1 MVKMKVLS
9 MLIGMSLCLSSYAD
23 NTRVELTYDHTMD
36 IKYGHPSVIPTVS
49 TDGDDV
55 VIKCDSTLYNV
66 DVVISDQYG
75 NVMHQSTQTINPM
88 ESTIFVP
95 DSGDGSE
102 KTSIDL
108 YYDDKHL
115 KGYFE

>member
-1 MVKMKVLS
+1 MKKITLFTLL
-9 MLIGMSLCLSSYAD
+9 LILVVNIYANNQVSLTDKKGMPPYHNSC
-23 NTRVELTYDHTMD
+23 
-36 IKYGHPSVIPTVS
+36 IPTVS

-66 DVVISDQYG
+66 DVIISDQYG
-75 NVMHQSTQTINPM
+75 NVMHQSTQTITPM

-95 DSGDGSE
+95 DTGDGNE